1 MYTFVVQ
8 LLDKET
14 INVTSSDCS
23 LQLMELVPIIMRGI
37 TNEMRQRTMPG
48 LSMPQYRTLN
58 YLQRHPQAS
67 LSDVAAFLGLT
78 LPSTSKLVQKFV
90 AQKIVTRRVAKD
102 RRRVCLSLTLEGSEA
117 LAHARQETHKKLM
130 ETLSCLT
137 PEELAT
143 VATAL
148 QVLNGAFTGGGPGVN
163 LPQTI

>member
-1 MYTFVVQ
+1 VQ

-23 LQLMELVPIIMRGI
+23 LQLMELVPIMMRGI

-102 RRRVCLSLTLEGSEA
+102 RRRVCLSLTQEGSEA

-130 ETLSCLT
+130 ETLSSLT

-148 QVLNGAFTGGGPGVN
+148 RVLNGAFTGGGPGVN